1 MTLQYLEL
9 VYKIAYLEKKLE
21 LALKREE
28 AVQADE
34 N

>member
-21 LALKREE
+21 LSLEREE
-28 AVQADE
+28 AVPVDE
-34 N
+34 K